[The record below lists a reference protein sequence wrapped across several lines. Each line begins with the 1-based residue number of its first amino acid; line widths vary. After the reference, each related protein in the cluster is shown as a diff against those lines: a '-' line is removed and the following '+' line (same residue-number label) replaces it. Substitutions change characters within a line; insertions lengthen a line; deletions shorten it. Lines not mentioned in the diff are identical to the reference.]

1 MTNVETIKDLI
12 IRFGDP
18 WNEHH
23 RDDLG
28 IEYAERIISMY
39 DREGLTYYFQRCRE
53 WVSVQTIFIDLDG
66 TVMVSCFSNITEES
80 NEDWM
85 DVQTNPEALARLG
98 EVSENIT
105 IARMQ
110 LSRLKN
116 ESE

>member
-12 IRFGDP
+12 IRFGEP

-28 IEYAERIISMY
+28 IEYAERIISLY

-85 DVQTNPEALARLG
+85 DGADFCIDKFEDFARIEQ
-98 EVSENIT
+98 EVIINKIKKSYG
-105 IARMQ
+105 Q
-110 LSRLKN
+110 P
-116 ESE
+116 

>member
-12 IRFGDP
+12 IRFGEP

-28 IEYAERIISMY
+28 IEYAERVISMY

-66 TVMVSCFSNITEES
+66 TVRVSCFSNNT
-80 NEDWM
+80 NENHRGQHGLHIYCCGINLLTKLW
-85 DVQTNPEALARLG
+85 QTW
-98 EVSENIT
+98 I
-105 IARMQ
+105 
-110 LSRLKN
+110 
-116 ESE
+116 

>member
-12 IRFGDP
+12 IRFGEP

-39 DREGLTYYFQRCRE
+39 DSEGLTYYMSKARE

-66 TVMVSCFSNITEES
+66 SVMVSCFSNITEQS

-85 DVQTNPEALARLG
+85 NGADFCIDKFEDFDL
-98 EVSENIT
+98 SEQVCI
-105 IARMQ
+105 ISKIKSIYGQ
-110 LSRLKN
+110 P
-116 ESE
+116 